1 MKLRIAIACVGLL
14 LGGCVNGENSLNA
27 DKPVTGNKEVR
38 PSTGASVDEFNI
50 RGKVQGDTLTVSI
63 PVLAG
68 GKGSLSGTLGVSI
81 TDLDG
86 AVLGSSSRAFS
97 LSTSGDV
104 DVELPAS
111 AIGKAGTE
119 EILKLVKY
127 DLKVGKHR
135 VIGYRSLFHTIE
147 KLDLRA
153 RIPAELQEG
162 GATQIRVFAIDP
174 LTSIPRA
181 NLDVAIELKNAD
193 TGSLETFTAV
203 TGTDGSAVIEL
214 PAQSAGQY
222 NATATAG
229 EGAAT
234 FALLEKGLEVRRDN
248 RVLVTT
254 DKPIYQPGQTMHIRA
269 LALKKPHM
277 HAASGS
283 DAVLEVFDG
292 KGNMVFR
299 KYEKTNDFGIVS
311 TRFKI
316 ANQVNI
322 GTYKIAVKVGE
333 TVTEK
338 SLEVK
343 PYQLPKFKLDMD
355 LGHSYFLVG
364 DSVQGQVDARYFFGK
379 PVNGQV
385 EVRALAM
392 GVGIEEIGF
401 ASGTTDDN
409 GSFDFTIDL
418 PEYMVGQPLEG
429 GNGIVAFE
437 ITVTD
442 SAGSEVT
449 KTKSAVIAQDPI
461 QVVAIPESGQ
471 LVKGLENHIL
481 VFATDPLGQPVDASF
496 AINTNDQEATT
507 EKVGEGVVRLTLV
520 PSTDAQLSVIAST
533 PEDTVTQDLTLV
545 LDASNDGLLVRTDKA
560 LYTVGE
566 SASVTAFLGG
576 QDGKVFFDVI
586 KDGQTLL
593 TKSVKVDDGQA
604 ALVLDLDGSL
614 VGDVLVEAYR
624 VQGDASIVRDKR
636 LIFVRDANNL
646 DIDIKADK
654 GQYLPGEEA
663 TLTFEVKD
671 REGEPKVAALGVQIV
686 DEAVYAISENKPGLL
701 ETYFLIQEALQTPN
715 YQVKGASFDIGSIVT
730 QAPDEPEVQT
740 VAGAAFSA
748 LDVNAAANEI
758 SSWAEV
764 KAALPG
770 LLNAHQSDNMN
781 TIRDFFKKLEEHEAL
796 DEDNV
801 VAKVEGHS
809 VFYDAWGNL
818 YTLKVKENWD
828 AWKATVTSHGPDEIE
843 GTEDDFSGSVT
854 ILSKDMDDMMFS
866 EEAADAATGEP
877 NGGFDEAPQPGAGG
891 ADPNAEG
898 AAGPKVRKD
907 FPETLYYNPS
917 LITDPNG
924 KASVTL
930 DMADSITEW
939 RISTLANTADGVVGS
954 TTGAVT
960 VFQDFFVDV
969 SFPATVSRNDE
980 ITFPVAIYNYLPE
993 TQTVEI
999 SLEAAE
1005 WFTAQGSLT
1014 QTLDLEPN
1022 QVTSVSFPVKI
1033 NKVGKHALTVKGIGT
1048 TMSDAV
1054 QRVVHV
1060 KPNGTRVDT
1069 THSGML
1075 DGGVTHD
1082 VNFPADMVPDSQDLL
1097 VKIYPGIMAQAV
1109 EGLDSMLREPHGC
1122 FEQTTSSN
1130 WPNTLILDYMNITGQ
1145 TSPEI
1150 ELKATSYLNQGYQR
1164 LLTFECTG
1172 GGFVWF
1178 GDPAP
1183 ANVILSAMGVL
1194 EFSDMSRVME
1204 IDQDVIKRTADWVIK
1219 DQQGNGSWTT
1229 NQGSEFAT
1237 VQYDDAKTTAFVT
1250 WALAESPYGDTAVA
1264 KAISYLEPIAK
1275 AADTDV
1281 YTLAMTANA
1290 FAAHDAN
1297 ASRTQALLKR
1307 LSELAEV
1314 DEKGRVSWTY
1324 QGSSYNYWG
1333 NNDGGV
1339 SPTTIEVTA
1348 LTVQAMVAANAYSDQ
1363 VGGALAF
1370 LAGQKD
1376 GLGNYGST
1384 HATILTLRA
1393 MIRASS
1399 NKTEEG
1405 EGTVTVTLDDE
1416 VVKTLEVTEENRN
1429 VFHQFELGHLIDPSK
1444 ASELEVNYAG
1454 TGKLMY
1460 QALWNH
1466 YEELPEVAVPG
1477 ELLSIDVSY
1486 DKTNLEV
1493 NDVVTATVTVKNL
1506 SDGQLDMPMLDLGV
1520 PPGFKVLSDKLADA
1534 VASQQILKF
1543 EIPGQQISVY
1553 LEKLVPGETF
1563 SLSWDIQ
1570 ALYPVKA
1577 KTPPSS
1583 VYLYYDKESRADIA
1597 GQNIEVGN

>member
-1 MKLRIAIACVGLL
+1 MKRRIALICVSVL
-14 LGGCVNGENSLNA
+14 LGGCVDGTSSLNA
-27 DKPVTGNKEVR
+27 DEPVTGNKEVR
-38 PSTGASVDEFNI
+38 PSAGVDVDEFNI
-50 RGKVQGDTLTVSI
+50 RGHVSGETLTVSI
-63 PVLAG
+63 PVLATS
-68 GKGSLSGTLGVSI
+68 KGSLAGTLGVAI
-81 TDLDG
+81 TDLNG
-86 AVLGSSSRAFS
+86 AVVAASTRSFALGE
-97 LSTSGDV
+97 SGAV

-111 AIGKAGTE
+111 ALGKAGAD
-119 EILKLVKY
+119 EITKLVKY
-127 DLKVGKHR
+127 DLIVGKSR
-135 VIGYRSLFHTIE
+135 TIGYRSLFHAME
-147 KLDLRA
+147 KLDLQA
-153 RIPAELQEG
+153 RIPGELQEG
-162 GATQIRVFAIDP
+162 GATQIRVFAVDP
-174 LTSIPRA
+174 LTKTPRA
-181 NLDVAIELKNAD
+181 NLDVKIALENA
-193 TGSLETFTAV
+193 ETNTVETYEAV

-214 PAQSAGQY
+214 PAQSAGLY
-222 NATATAG
+222 KATATAG
-229 EGAAT
+229 QGAAT
-234 FALLEKGLEVRRDN
+234 FALLEQDIQVRRDS

-254 DKPIYQPGQTMHIRA
+254 DKPVYQPGQTMYIRA
-269 LALKKPHM
+269 LALKKPLL
-277 HAASGS
+277 
-283 DAVLEVFDG
+283 DAEAGTQAVIEVYDG

-299 KYEKTNDFGIVS
+299 RYEKTNDFGIVS
-311 TRFKI
+311 TPFKI
-316 ANQVNI
+316 ANQVNV
-322 GTYKIAVKVGE
+322 GTYKVAVKVGE
-333 TVTEK
+333 TTTEK

-343 PYQLPKFKLDMD
+343 PYQLPKFKLDTD
-355 LGHSYFLVG
+355 LGHSFFLVG
-364 DSVQGQVDARYFFGK
+364 DTVDGQIDARYFFGK
-379 PVNGQV
+379 PVEGQV
-385 EVRALAM
+385 EVRAFAM
-392 GVGIEEIGF
+392 GVGVEEIGF
-401 ASGTTDDN
+401 AGGATDANGT
-409 GSFDFTIDL
+409 FTFSLDL
-418 PEYMVGQPLEG
+418 PSYMVGQPIEG
-429 GNGIVAFE
+429 GNGIVTFE
-437 ITVTD
+437 VKVTD
-442 SAGSEVT
+442 SAGNEVT
-449 KTKSAVIAQDPI
+449 KSKSVVIAQDPI
-461 QVVAIPESGQ
+461 QIVAIPESGQ
-471 LVKGLENHIL
+471 LVKGLDNNVL
-481 VFATDPLGQPVDASF
+481 VFATDPMGQPIAAAMS
-496 AINTNDQEATT
+496 IT
-507 EKVGEGVVRLTLV
+507 EKGATVPNEILGEGIVKLTLR
-520 PSTDAQLSVIAST
+520 PNDTTQLKVIAST
-533 PEDTVTQDLTLV
+533 PNDTVTADLSLN
-545 LDASNDGLLVRTDKA
+545 LDAHNGGLLVRTDKA

-566 SASVTAFLGG
+566 SATVQAFLSG
-576 QDGKVFFDVI
+576 QSGKVFFDII
-586 KDGQTLL
+586 KDGQTVL
-593 TKSVKVDDGQA
+593 TKSVSVNDGEA
-604 ALVLDLDGSL
+604 SLALDLDGSL

-624 VQGDASIVRDKR
+624 VQEDASIVRDKR

-646 DIDIKADK
+646 DINIKADK

-671 REGEPKVAALGVQIV
+671 RMGEPQVAALGVQIV

-715 YQVKGASFDIGSIVT
+715 YQVKGAAFDISSIVT

-748 LDVNAAANEI
+748 LDVNAAASEI
-758 SSWAEV
+758 SSWGAV
-764 KAALPG
+764 QNAIPG
-770 LLNAHQSDNMN
+770 LLSEHHNANLDIM
-781 TIRDFFKKLEEHEAL
+781 RAFFLKLETHDAL

-801 VAKVEGHS
+801 EAKVEGQT

-818 YTLKVKENWD
+818 YTFEIRDRWD
-828 AWKATVTSHGPDEIE
+828 RWEADITSRGPDELE
-843 GTEDDFSGSVT
+843 GT
-854 ILSKDMDDMMFS
+854 MDDLKAKIRVLNKDIDGDMFLES
-866 EEAADAATGEP
+866 ADSA
-877 NGGFDEAPQPGAGG
+877 NEAPANDDGGMSEPMPGNAGG
-891 ADPNAEG
+891 GNGTE
-898 AAGPKVRKD
+898 GPKVRKD

-917 LITDPNG
+917 LITDPSG

-969 SFPATVSRNDE
+969 SFPATVSRHDE

-993 TQTVEI
+993 PQTVEI
-999 SLEAAE
+999 SLKSAD

-1022 QVTSVSFPVKI
+1022 QVTSISFPVKVD
-1033 NKVGKHALTVKGIGT
+1033 KVGKHALTVTGMGS

-1060 KPNGTRVDT
+1060 KPNGTRVDS

-1075 DGGVTHD
+1075 EGTVSHAVD
-1082 VNFPADMVPDSQDLL
+1082 FPADMVPDSQNLL

-1145 TSPEI
+1145 TNPEI
-1150 ELKATSYLNQGYQR
+1150 ELKATGYLNQGYQR

-1194 EFSDMSRVME
+1194 EFADMSRVME
-1204 IDQDVIKRTADWVIK
+1204 IDQDVIKRTADWVIADQK
-1219 DQQGNGSWTT
+1219 DDGHWTT

-1237 VQYDDAKTTAFVT
+1237 VHYDDAKTTAFVT
-1250 WALAESPYGDTAVA
+1250 WALAESPYGDEAVS
-1264 KAISYLEPIAK
+1264 KAVSFLEPIAK

-1290 FAAHDAN
+1290 FAADDPN

-1314 DEKGRVSWTY
+1314 DDKGLVSWTY
-1324 QGSSYNYWG
+1324 KGSSQNYFG
-1333 NNDGGV
+1333 NNGGGV

-1348 LTVQAMVAANAYSDQ
+1348 LTVQAMVAANSYSDQ

-1405 EGTVTVTLDDE
+1405 EGTVTVKLDNE

-1429 VFHQFELGHLIDPSK
+1429 VFHQFELVDLVDPSK
-1444 ASELEVNYAG
+1444 VSDLEISYAG

-1477 ELLSIDVSY
+1477 ELLSIKISY

-1506 SDGQLDMPMLDLGV
+1506 TDGQLDMPMLDLGV
-1520 PPGFKVLSDKLADA
+1520 PPGFKVLGDKLKDA
-1534 VASQQILKF
+1534 VSSQKILKY
-1543 EIPGQQISVY
+1543 EVPGQQISVY
-1553 LEKLVPGETF
+1553 LEKLSPGEVFT
-1563 SLSWDIQ
+1563 LSWDLQ

-1597 GQNIEVGN
+1597 GQNIQVGN

>member
-1 MKLRIAIACVGLL
+1 MVCVGLL
-14 LGGCVNGENSLNA
+14 LGGCVNGNNSLNA
-27 DKPVTGNKEVR
+27 DEPVTGNKEVR
-38 PSTGASVDEFNI
+38 PSAGVDVNEANI
-50 RGKVQGDTLTVSI
+50 RGVVQGETLTVSI
-63 PVLAG
+63 PVLATS
-68 GKGSLSGTLGVSI
+68 KGSISGSLGVAI
-81 TDLDG
+81 TDLNG
-86 AVLGSSSRAFS
+86 AVLASSSRSFALDS
-97 LSTSGDV
+97 SGDV

-111 AIGKAGTE
+111 AVGKAGAE
-119 EILKLVKY
+119 EITKLIKY
-127 DLKVGKHR
+127 DLKVGDKR
-135 VIGYRSLFHTIE
+135 VIGYRSLFHSIE

-181 NLDVAIELKNAD
+181 NLDVAIELKNSE
-193 TGSLETFTAV
+193 TGAVETFTAL
-203 TGTDGSAVIEL
+203 TGADGSAVIEL
-214 PAQSAGQY
+214 PAQIAGQY

-234 FALLEKGLEVRRDN
+234 FALLEKDIEVRRDN

-269 LALKKPHM
+269 LALKKPHL
-277 HAASGS
+277 HAAADS

-343 PYQLPKFKLDMD
+343 PYQLPKFKLSTN
-355 LGHSYFLVG
+355 LGHPYFLVG
-364 DSVQGQVDARYFFGK
+364 DTVEGQIDARYFFGK
-379 PVNGQV
+379 PVDGQV

-392 GVGIEEIGF
+392 GIGIEEIGF
-401 ASGTTDDN
+401 ASGATDAN
-409 GSFDFTIDL
+409 GNFKFAIDL
-418 PEYMVGQPLEG
+418 PQYMVGQPLEG

-437 ITVTD
+437 VKVTD

-449 KTKSAVIAQDPI
+449 KTQSVVIAQDPI
-461 QVVAIPESGQ
+461 QIVAIPESGQ

-481 VFATDPLGQPVDASF
+481 VFATDPLGQPVDAGLS
-496 AINTNDQEATT
+496 INEGGVTVPNETL
-507 EKVGEGVVRLTLV
+507 GEGVVRLTLV
-520 PSTDAQLSVIAST
+520 PAGDTQLNVIAST
-533 PEDTVTQDLTLV
+533 PSDTVSQTLSLA
-545 LDASNDGLLVRTDKA
+545 LDTANGGLLVRTDKA

-566 SASVTAFLGG
+566 SASVTAFLGS
-576 QDGKVFFDVI
+576 DSGKVFFDVI

-624 VQGDASIVRDKR
+624 VQGDASIIRDKR

-646 DIDIKADK
+646 EIDIKADK

-671 REGEPKVAALGVQIV
+671 RQGEPKVAALGVQIV

-740 VAGAAFSA
+740 VASAAFSA
-748 LDVNAAANEI
+748 LDVNAAASEI
-758 SSWAEV
+758 SSWGAV
-764 KAALPG
+764 QGALPA
-770 LLNAHQSDNMN
+770 LLNQHHNDNIKI
-781 TIRDFFKKLEEHEAL
+781 IRAFFQKLEDNRVL
-796 DEDNV
+796 DEDNIKE
-801 VAKVEGHS
+801 KVEGHS

-818 YTLKVKENWD
+818 YTFKVKENWD
-828 AWKATVTSHGPDEIE
+828 GWRATVKSMGPDEIAD
-843 GTEDDFSGSVT
+843 TADDFSSQVT
-854 ILSKDMDDMMFS
+854 LLSKDMDDMLFS
-866 EEAADAATGEP
+866 EEAQDASAAP
-877 NGGFDEAPQPGAGG
+877 NDDGGMPEVMPGGG
-891 ADPNAEG
+891 ADPEAGG

-917 LITDPNG
+917 LITDPSG

-993 TQTVEI
+993 SQTVEI
-999 SLEAAE
+999 SLESAE
-1005 WFTAQGSLT
+1005 WFTAKGSLT

-1022 QVTSVSFPVKI
+1022 QVTSVSFPVKV

-1048 TMSDAV
+1048 GMSDAV
-1054 QRVVHV
+1054 QRIVHV
-1060 KPNGTRVDT
+1060 KPNGTRVDS

-1075 DGGVTHD
+1075 EGSVTHD
-1082 VNFPADMVPDSQDLL
+1082 VDFPADMVPDSQDLL

-1122 FEQTTSSN
+1122 FEQTTASN

-1150 ELKATSYLNQGYQR
+1150 ELKATGYLNQGYQR

-1219 DQQGNGSWTT
+1219 DQKGDGHWTT

-1237 VQYDDAKTTAFVT
+1237 VQYDDPKTTAFVT
-1250 WALAESPYGDTAVA
+1250 WALAESPYGDNAVD

-1275 AADTDV
+1275 ANDTDV

-1290 FAAHDAN
+1290 FAAHDPN

-1324 QGSSYNYWG
+1324 KGKNQNYFG
-1333 NNDGGV
+1333 NNGGGV

-1348 LTVQAMVAANAYSDQ
+1348 LTVQAMVAASSYSDQ

-1405 EGTVTVTLDDE
+1405 EGTVTVKLDDE

-1429 VFHQFELGHLIDPSK
+1429 VFHQFELGELVDPSK
-1444 ASELEVNYAG
+1444 SSDLEISYVG

-1493 NDVVTATVTVKNL
+1493 NDVVTATVTVQNL
-1506 SDGQLDMPMLDLGV
+1506 TDGQLDMPMLDLGV
-1520 PPGFKVLSDKLADA
+1520 PPGFKVLGDKLKAA
-1534 VASQQILKF
+1534 VSSQKILKY
-1543 EIPGQQISVY
+1543 EVPGQQISVY
-1553 LEKLVPGETF
+1553 LEKLSPGEVFT
-1563 SLSWDIQ
+1563 LSWDLQ

-1597 GQNIEVGN
+1597 GQNIQVGN